1 MSTRRSGLGRGLDA
15 LLPSSQPDEE
25 GGGEGLLRVPVDAI
39 SPNPRQPRQ
48 DFDEDEIDEL
58 ATSISTLGILQPLL
72 VRDGGGGRFELIAGE
87 RRLRASKLAGL
98 SEVPVLVVET
108 DERGS
113 LERAIVENVHR
124 SNLSP
129 IEEAAGYKQ
138 LIDEGGMTQEQL
150 AERLGKNRVTVTNT
164 LRLLDLPTSVQA
176 LLAHRKLTAGHGKA
190 LLSLQGNPLQ
200 ERLARRAAEE
210 GMSVRD
216 TEELARKFESMG
228 APSSRSEQ
236 RVVTPA
242 SVSDAQ
248 RRLADYLQT
257 RVRIDV
263 GKRKGKIVVDFVSL
277 EELERVMQTIL
288 GEQAGGMPRT
298 ASLD

>member
-15 LLPSSQPDEE
+15 LLPSSEPD
-25 GGGEGLLRVPVDAI
+25 GGAGGEGLLRIPVDAI

-58 ATSISTLGILQPLL
+58 ATSIATLGILQPLL
-72 VRDGGGGRFELIAGE
+72 VRESGGSYELIAGE

-164 LRLLDLPTSVQA
+164 IRLLDLPTSVQA

-216 TEELARKFESMG
+216 TEELARKFEAMG
-228 APSSRSEQ
+228 TPSSRPRQ
-236 RVVTPA
+236 QVVTPA